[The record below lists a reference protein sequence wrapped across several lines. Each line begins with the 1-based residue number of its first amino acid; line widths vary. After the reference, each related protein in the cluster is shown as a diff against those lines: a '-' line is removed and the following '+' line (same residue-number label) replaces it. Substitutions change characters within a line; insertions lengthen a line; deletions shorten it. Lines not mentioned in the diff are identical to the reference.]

1 MSKMLDTVRESSAV
15 KFRSSN
21 QFLDDNHEKK
31 DSPSASVPASKSE
44 VELLPTTFN
53 NLKKDSHVTPRV
65 SSSAPSQELLSNQER
80 GMKVGL
86 AGILQ
91 PLLEDDSIE
100 EIWIN
105 SPNRIFIARNGRT
118 ELVPFSM
125 SAQEI
130 RDAIERMLA
139 WSGRRVDL
147 SQPFVDARL
156 PNGARLHVVIP
167 DITAEYWTLNIRKRA
182 LKAFTLEDL
191 VEAQS
196 INTSIAQLLR
206 EIVLSRSNILVSGA
220 TQAGKTTILNC
231 LLGELPV
238 SSRLISIEEVFEL
251 VPQVADHVALQ
262 TRQANLEGQGEVTLR
277 MLVREALRMRPTHL
291 VIGEVRGAEALDLLL
306 ALNSGIP
313 GLASIHANSP
323 VDALRK
329 ITALPLLAGTNIN
342 RDFTIEA
349 VQENFDIVIHCEK
362 YQDGTRRVSQIAIVT
377 KSGDRNSI
385 KVESLIEWNSGVY
398 KLGEID
404 FDTYP
409 KLRNIKEMIYSQTF
423 RDLNFNKFAA
433 PRDI

>member
-1 MSKMLDTVRESSAV
+1 MLDTVRESSAV

-21 QFLDDNHEKK
+21 QFLDDNYEKK
-31 DSPSASVPASKSE
+31 DSPSASVPVSKSE

-385 KVESLIEWNSGVY
+385 KVESLIEWNSGEY